1 MEAHPPHEQ
10 NRDVAVICAV
20 RTFSFKNEVKK
31 INTASVMII
40 AHDKCAWQ
48 SQLYWVWFFF

>member
-48 SQLYWVWFFF
+48 SQLYWVWFF